1 MSRISLWR
9 RANACAHLDSV
20 KDMKGLIRIV
30 YSYNFECLHHL
41 RLHDREKHNITQQ
54 SQMIRLSSLLL
65 QLHSSIR
72 WNSFAVAYF
81 PLLWG
86 PVHAFLSKSCDI
98 LGHPWTF
105 IASAQLARCKIQSQQ
120 NIMPTGSTLY
130 SHLDVDIRRTST
142 CSTPLAPRKRQPTRC
157 SRRSGSCPYCCVVVT
172 LLSKQFQHGTV
183 DRVWQL
189 NLGVFHLLQK
199 KMLHCVSLMS
209 RGSKPTK
216 QVDVLRCNWQTTQE
230 VVLVEGRSIQTKTLK
245 RHDSFHQ
252 DFHAVTTEYCRILPN
267 DHYDCW
273 SLNKMSGKNG
283 IRIVGVAGF
292 GQVSREFNRAS
303 CSVWTHYDIMTCRCH
318 HECLFS
324 KCRHRCTV

>member
-1 MSRISLWR
+1 
-9 RANACAHLDSV
+9 
-20 KDMKGLIRIV
+20 
-30 YSYNFECLHHL
+30 
-41 RLHDREKHNITQQ
+41 
-54 SQMIRLSSLLL
+54 
-65 QLHSSIR
+65 
-72 WNSFAVAYF
+72 
-81 PLLWG
+81 LWG
-86 PVHAFLSKSCDI
+86 PIHAFLSKSCDI

-120 NIMPTGSTLY
+120 NIVPTGSTLY

-199 KMLHCVSLMS
+199 KMLHYVSLMS

-230 VVLVEGRSIQTKTLK
+230 VVLVESRSIQTKTLK

-252 DFHAVTTEYCRILPN
+252 NFHAVTTEYCRILPN

-273 SLNKMSGKNG
+273 SLSKMSAKNG
-283 IRIVGVAGF
+283 ISLVGVAGF

-303 CSVWTHYDIMTCRCH
+303 CSVWTHYNIMTCRCR

-324 KCRHRCTV
+324 KRRHRCTVQRNI